1 MQKLLDEIAVRLRE
15 KGLTVEIGVSPP
27 NEQFWHVSDEPDET
41 MIRVM
46 IFPDY
51 NGYPSFWVDSFAA
64 YAAKYIVPIVTRIG
78 DARDEIIQDHLMA
91 HRQRDRPI

>member
-1 MQKLLDEIAVRLRE
+1 MNLKDAPTMQKLLDEIAVRLRE

-51 NGYPSFWVDSFAA
+51 VTLRR
-64 YAAKYIVPIVTRIG
+64 VPPCLG
-78 DARDEIIQDHLMA
+78 GE
-91 HRQRDRPI
+91 